1 MFIKFC
7 EAKHNLA
14 KGASTIGLGTLQS
27 YADDDP
33 KFFRFDYR
41 EGYFKIT
48 NSGDEMHI
56 DGQSFERL
64 SGGGVSMTGG
74 ASFQQG
80 AKFTRL
86 LQFQNCYVF
95 CFSQNISPSV
105 HTAQKIDKT
114 YDDWYAITD
123 LQKFIA
129 RTAELLMSQLKV
141 SDFEKSEDISLE
153 WLRGLNL
160 QVVHKACTY
169 DGRELVFDQSSVQ
182 QAVHASEDM
191 FRWPFSKELAHS
203 EFQEYRILFVL
214 RDAQGQI
221 VPVKKNLKVL
231 KLLPD
236 LGVSTIEVTQG
247 G

>member
-14 KGASTIGLGTLQS
+14 TGCPTIGLGTLQS

-33 KFFRFDYR
+33 NFFRFDYR
-41 EGYFKIT
+41 EGAFKIT
-48 NSGDEMHI
+48 NNGESVKI
-56 DGQSFERL
+56 DGPSFQRL
-64 SGGGVSMTGG
+64 TSGGVIALNG
-74 ASFQQG
+74 AQIDAGAVFT
-80 AKFTRL
+80 AKF
-86 LQFQNCYVF
+86 QFPNCYIF
-95 CFSQNISPSV
+95 CFSQDVFPTLDV
-105 HTAQKIDKT
+105 ARKIDAA

-123 LQKFIA
+123 LHKLIA
-129 RTAELLMSQLKV
+129 CTAELLLGQLKV
-141 SDFEKSEDISLE
+141 SDLEKSDDVSLN
-153 WLRGLNL
+153 WLRGLTL
-160 QVVHKACTY
+160 QVVHRACSY
-169 DGRELVFDQSSVQ
+169 DGRELILNQESVQ

-191 FRWPFSKELAHS
+191 FRWAFSKEPDHG
-203 EFQEYRILFVL
+203 EFQEYRVLFVL